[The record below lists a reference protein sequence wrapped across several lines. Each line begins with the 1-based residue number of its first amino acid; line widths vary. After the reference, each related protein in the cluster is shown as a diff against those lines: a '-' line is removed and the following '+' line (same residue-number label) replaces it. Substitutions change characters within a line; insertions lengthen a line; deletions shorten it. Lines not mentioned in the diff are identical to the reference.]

1 MRRSVMCLL
10 GLMLVS
16 IAAPSSV
23 NAQVYY
29 DGYESE
35 YRPFRGR
42 NPYGVSRRYDSG
54 PSYQER
60 YLEYGPRRR
69 AKRVSR
75 YTDPYTGR
83 TYVRAVE
90 RGPYGPT
97 IREEFRQPDGSKV
110 TRRTFTGRD
119 GRREVVIDRF

>member
-1 MRRSVMCLL
+1 
-10 GLMLVS
+10 MLVS
-16 IAAPSSV
+16 IASSHPV
-23 NAQVYY
+23 NAQ
-29 DGYESE
+29 GY
-35 YRPFRGR
+35 FDNGG
-42 NPYGVSRRYDSG
+42 YGVAPGSGFYGVGRGYDRA

-60 YLEYGPRRR
+60 YFDDRPRQR
-69 AKRVSR
+69 AKRVRR

-119 GRREVVIDRF
+119 GRREVVIDRY